1 MLFFVIFMDLENN
14 IGILKKYWAELMKSS
29 IFLIAILFAPLAVEA
44 QYQIINPTVNQEDDD
59 DDYKKRQ
66 RMQAERI
73 RMQQQQQMQRQ
84 QMQFMYH
91 QR

>member
-1 MLFFVIFMDLENN
+1 
-14 IGILKKYWAELMKSS
+14 MKLS
-29 IFLIAILFAPLAVEA
+29 IFLIAFLFAPLTVEA
-44 QYQIINPTVNQEDDD
+44 QYQIINPTVNQEDD

>member
-1 MLFFVIFMDLENN
+1 
-14 IGILKKYWAELMKSS
+14 MKLS
-29 IFLIAILFAPLAVEA
+29 IFLIAFLFAPLTVEA
-44 QYQIINPTVNQEDDD
+44 QYQIINPTVNQEE

-66 RMQAERI
+66 RLQAERI
-73 RMQQQQQMQRQ
+73 RMEQQQ

>member
-1 MLFFVIFMDLENN
+1 
-14 IGILKKYWAELMKSS
+14 MKLS
-29 IFLIAILFAPLAVEA
+29 IFLIAFLLAPLAVEA
-44 QYQIINPTVNQEDDD
+44 QYQIINPAVNQEDD

-73 RMQQQQQMQRQ
+73 RMQQQQQIQRQ
-84 QMQFMYH
+84 QMQFMHH

>member
-1 MLFFVIFMDLENN
+1 
-14 IGILKKYWAELMKSS
+14 MKLSV
-29 IFLIAILFAPLAVEA
+29 FLIAFLFAPLTVEA

-59 DDYKKRQ
+59 DYKKGQ
-66 RMQAERI
+66 RMQAKRI
-73 RMQQQQQMQRQ
+73 MQQQQQRMQRQ

>member
-1 MLFFVIFMDLENN
+1 
-14 IGILKKYWAELMKSS
+14 MKLS
-29 IFLIAILFAPLAVEA
+29 IFLIAFLFAPLTVEA
-44 QYQIINPTVNQEDDD
+44 QYQIINPTVNQEEED

-73 RMQQQQQMQRQ
+73 RMQQQQQMQ
-84 QMQFMYH
+84 FMYH

>member
-44 QYQIINPTVNQEDDD
+44 QYQIINPTVNQEE

-66 RMQAERI
+66 RLQAERI
-73 RMQQQQQMQRQ
+73 RMEQQQQMQRQ

>member
-1 MLFFVIFMDLENN
+1 
-14 IGILKKYWAELMKSS
+14 MKLSV
-29 IFLIAILFAPLAVEA
+29 FLIAFLFAPLTVEA
-44 QYQIINPTVNQEDDD
+44 QYQIINPTVNQEDD

-73 RMQQQQQMQRQ
+73 RMQQQHQMQRQ

>member
-44 QYQIINPTVNQEDDD
+44 QYQIINPTVNQEDD
-59 DDYKKRQ
+59 YKKRQ
-66 RMQAERI
+66 RLQAERI
-73 RMQQQQQMQRQ
+73 RMEQQQQMQRQ

>member
-1 MLFFVIFMDLENN
+1 MP
-14 IGILKKYWAELMKSS
+14 
-29 IFLIAILFAPLAVEA
+29 LIAFLFAPLTVEA
-44 QYQIINPTVNQEDDD
+44 QYQIINPTVNQEE

-66 RMQAERI
+66 RLQAERI
-73 RMQQQQQMQRQ
+73 RMEQQQ

>member
-14 IGILKKYWAELMKSS
+14 IGILKKYLAELMKSS

-44 QYQIINPTVNQEDDD
+44 QYQIINPTVNQEDD
-59 DDYKKRQ
+59 YKKRQ
-66 RMQAERI
+66 RLQAERI
-73 RMQQQQQMQRQ
+73 RMEQQQQMQRQ
-84 QMQFMYH
+84 QMQFIYR

>member
-14 IGILKKYWAELMKSS
+14 IGILKKYLAELMKSS

-44 QYQIINPTVNQEDDD
+44 QYQIINPTVNQEEEE
-59 DDYKKRQ
+59 DYKKRQ
-66 RMQAERI
+66 RLQAERI
-73 RMQQQQQMQRQ
+73 RMEQQQQMQRQ
-84 QMQFMYH
+84 QMQFIYR

>member
-44 QYQIINPTVNQEDDD
+44 QYQIINPTVNQEEEE
-59 DDYKKRQ
+59 DYKKRQ
-66 RMQAERI
+66 RLQAERI
-73 RMQQQQQMQRQ
+73 RMEQQQQMQRQ
-84 QMQFMYH
+84 QMQFIYR

>member
-1 MLFFVIFMDLENN
+1 
-14 IGILKKYWAELMKSS
+14 MKLS
-29 IFLIAILFAPLAVEA
+29 IFLIAFLFAPLTVEA

-59 DDYKKRQ
+59 DYKKRQ
-66 RMQAERI
+66 RMLAKRI
-73 RMQQQQQMQRQ
+73 MQQQRMQRQ